1 LRFFRRAQE
10 PRNTGDTRA
19 PGLSA
24 PTKPGGPSPAAL
36 YDLRKS
42 ASAGCCLRKD
52 GLCRPTDLG
61 LADLN
66 PPQLDVKSS
75 VFWVPEKKC
84 RNWHTNTAGVQ
95 KYRTRLA
102 RTDFPVSFDRCRSY
116 CRPGRGDAWQ
126 FCETSWCGTYLAF
139 LRLGFGTSKIPRL
152 GAAANRPNREIGDV
166 DIVSRMDASIYH
178 PGRSGSS

>member
-1 LRFFRRAQE
+1 VRV
-10 PRNTGDTRA
+10 
-19 PGLSA
+19 LSA
-24 PTKPGGPSPAAL
+24 RRRYEADRQSGCGSSGERKSPATQGTHGPPALALQPTRGPSPAAL

-152 GAAANRPNREIGDV
+152 GVVANRPKPRD
-166 DIVSRMDASIYH
+166 R
-178 PGRSGSS
+178 

>member
-1 LRFFRRAQE
+1 MRFPMRAQK
-10 PRNTGDTRA
+10 PRRGNTGDTRA

-24 PTKPGGPSPAAL
+24 PTKPADPSPAAP

-42 ASAGCCLRKD
+42 ASAACCLRKD
-52 GLCRPTDLG
+52 GLCRPTDLA

-84 RNWHTNTAGVQ
+84 RNWHTNRAAVQ
-95 KYRTRLA
+95 KYRIRLA
-102 RTDFPVSFDRCRSY
+102 QTDFPVSIDRCRSY

-139 LRLGFGTSKIPRL
+139 LRVGFGTSKIPRP
-152 GAAANRPNREIGDV
+152 GAVANGPKPRDR
-166 DIVSRMDASIYH
+166 
-178 PGRSGSS
+178 